1 MILVGFTVPAG
12 ERFEIPETGHMAA
25 IGQTQLSGKTTLL
38 EAIAYRGHLKAIA
51 FITKRGEGSFLT
63 ARPIQPYFSEPTN
76 DAEKPLWQWVKSI
89 LEASQQRRLNFE
101 EAWII
106 RACED
111 PRPAKSLADVHDNI
125 KKLLAGEKRL
135 VDRMRRGKKLAKGHK
150 EEWVRKPVTGM
161 NASIYTSLKAYF
173 DIVMPQLARL
183 PYTKRLELKP
193 GLNVMDLREYATETQ
208 ALVIR
213 SVMEW
218 VYQHETGCRV
228 IVPEAQDFVPQGRNS
243 PVKMACETIVR
254 KGAADRNF
262 MWLDSQDMAA
272 VDKVMLRACS
282 IVFAGVQTEM
292 HEVDRS
298 LASMFTPTLKA
309 QDIASL
315 KIGFF
320 YVRTPDVR
328 GEKVYVQPAWMD
340 SEPHAQAIAK
350 GDLPMESAR
359 QMMRAF
365 EKERSP
371 MSMTF
376 LHHEKKAPSVPA
388 PKLEMLQIQ
397 TREDEHDPT
406 KADTANR
413 GSGNAVLAD
422 SETGAT
428 LDSRRAPD
436 ARSDAHDENRED
448 HVWKEKYDE
457 LKAQYDTLVSTHDAI
472 AAEVK
477 NLRER
482 IARLDSA
489 ASGGPHKRSEGTAA
503 TVPSALPLNG
513 AAAASKENGHNSGGL
528 PAHDLESIYFYVC
541 ERASAEKPALLR
553 VLAERPEIHVE
564 TKQRVLKISGD
575 TLDGQIARLVYDG
588 FFAATRN
595 RDAIAGELRARGALS
610 STANLKVLSP
620 RLAQLTEWGFLRA
633 EPDGYKAVPGMK
645 IHIKETA

>member
-63 ARPIQPYFSEPTN
+63 ARPIPPYFSEPTN

-111 PRPAKSLADVHDNI
+111 PHPAKSLADVHDNI
-125 KKLLAGEKRL
+125 KKLLAGEGEYVEKG
-135 VDRMRRGKKLAKGHK
+135 RGKKRKK
-150 EEWVRKPVTGM
+150 EWRWHRKPVTGM

-298 LASMFTPTLKA
+298 LASMFTPHLKA
-309 QDIASL
+309 EDIASL

-340 SEPHAQAIAK
+340 SEPHAQAIAR

-365 EKERSP
+365 VRSVDEKNPR
-371 MSMTF
+371 
-376 LHHEKKAPSVPA
+376 VPA

-397 TREDEHDPT
+397 TREDDDET
-406 KADTANR
+406 DTANR
-413 GSGNAVLAD
+413 SSGNAVLAD

-428 LDSRRAPD
+428 LDSRRAPG
-436 ARSDAHDENRED
+436 ARSDAHDEDRED
-448 HVWKEKYDE
+448 DVWKEKYDE

-482 IARLDSA
+482 IARLARGPNPFGPLDSA
-489 ASGGPHKRSEGTAA
+489 AANGDPHKRSEGTAA
-503 TVPSALPLNG
+503 TVPSALRLTG
-513 AAAASKENGHNSGGL
+513 EAAASKDNGHNAGGL
-528 PAHDLESIYFYVC
+528 PAHDLESIYSYVC

-588 FFAATRN
+588 FFAASRN

-610 STANLKVLSP
+610 STSNLKVLSP